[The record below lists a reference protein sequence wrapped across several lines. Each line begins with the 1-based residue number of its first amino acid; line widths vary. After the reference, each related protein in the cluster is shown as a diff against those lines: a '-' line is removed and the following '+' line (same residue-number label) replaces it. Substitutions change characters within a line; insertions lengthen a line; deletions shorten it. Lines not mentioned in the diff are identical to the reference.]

1 MELIYRNTSYDN
13 VQIKESHATLMLLS
27 ILLISFIFKS
37 VSLQIP
43 GNTEPQASTHTTKN
57 QNNDVRKNTPRSWI
71 NRYSGG
77 IKFEF
82 YPPN

>member
-1 MELIYRNTSYDN
+1 M
-13 VQIKESHATLMLLS
+13 QIKESHVTIMLLS

-43 GNTEPQASTHTTKN
+43 GDTEPQASSNTTKK
-57 QNNDVRKNTPRSWI
+57 QTNDIRKNAPRSWI
-71 NRYSGG
+71 SRYSGG

>member
-1 MELIYRNTSYDN
+1 M
-13 VQIKESHATLMLLS
+13 QIKESHVTIMFLS
-27 ILLISFIFKS
+27 ILLISFLFKS

-43 GNTEPQASTHTTKN
+43 GDTELQASSHNTKN